1 MSDTNKF
8 LQELAKSTTED
19 LYALLHIDYDVLQQ
33 LLPVVIACL
42 LHRIPL
48 LDPTLHKPNV
58 SNKPRKHYS
67 HQEVL
72 RSTSPADLTQSTSSH
87 HVSTTDTEA
96 GSDPVTNQE
105 HHIDRNTH
113 DSYPNHHTTAIS
125 IPRTIL
131 TYLKSSLQ
139 PPGLQQ
145 YILTLLSGPG
155 GQFYPGPCGSIPS

>member
-8 LQELAKSTTED
+8 LLELAKSTTED
-19 LYALLHIDYDVLQQ
+19 LYALLGVDYDVLQQ

-48 LDPTLHKPNV
+48 PDPTLHKPNV

-87 HVSTTDTEA
+87 H
-96 GSDPVTNQE
+96 G
-105 HHIDRNTH
+105 R
-113 DSYPNHHTTAIS
+113 
-125 IPRTIL
+125 
-131 TYLKSSLQ
+131 
-139 PPGLQQ
+139 
-145 YILTLLSGPG
+145 
-155 GQFYPGPCGSIPS
+155 